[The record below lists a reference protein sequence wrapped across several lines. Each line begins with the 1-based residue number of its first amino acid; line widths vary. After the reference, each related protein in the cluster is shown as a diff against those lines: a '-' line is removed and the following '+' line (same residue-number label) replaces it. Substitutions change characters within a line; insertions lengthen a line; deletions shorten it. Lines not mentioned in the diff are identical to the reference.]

1 MRIETFETADDVA
14 AAAAGIIAAR
24 ARTAVAER
32 GRFVCAVSGGRTPAR
47 MLRALSQE
55 DVPWHGVHIAQVDE
69 RLAPSGHLDRN
80 FTGLCRSLLDHIE
93 LPANQ
98 IHAMPVESEDPD
110 TAAANYGRQLSEI
123 AGTPPVLDLVH
134 LGLGDDG
141 HTASLVPMDAALD
154 VTDTDVTLTGV
165 YQGRRRMTLT
175 LPMLNRSRE
184 ILWVVIG
191 GDKAPMLAR
200 LLAGDQSIPA
210 GRVNQAN
217 ASVIADRASLRP
229 Q

>member
-1 MRIETFETADDVA
+1 MRVESFETADDVA

-32 GRFVCAVSGGRTPAR
+32 GRFVFAVSGGRTPAR
-47 MLRALSQE
+47 MLRALAQE

-69 RLAPSGHLDRN
+69 RLAPSGHPDRN
-80 FTGLCRSLLDHIE
+80 FTGLCRSLLGHIE

-110 TAAANYGRQLSEI
+110 TAAATYGRQLSEI

-200 LLAGDQSIPA
+200 LLAGDRSIPA

-217 ASVIADRASLRP
+217 ASVISDRASLRP